1 MSVIKYWLAF
11 ITLIFLSCE
20 PLQLNTEKISIE
32 QLSYYDVKGLIN
44 QQIKYLGSISPEVQ
58 VIATVNGT
66 REEQK
71 IDKSDSIFWIRT
83 LSLVNKADINQP
95 ALQGIYSEKD
105 SVIHTTKDL
114 KLKSFYPK
122 QKQNTNVLYLN
133 VYYDST
139 LSDIQYL
146 ETLVRDKNLL
156 YVTERKMKLSF
167 EDYQGKMRI
176 KRYEVFGKQ
185 KIIFGD
191 TIHFTTTVIPAF
203 HD

>member
-1 MSVIKYWLAF
+1 MTIIKYGFVF
-11 ITLIFLSCE
+11 ITVMLLSCD
-20 PLQLNTEKISIE
+20 PLHLNTEEINIE
-32 QLSYYDVKGLIN
+32 QHSYYDVKGLIN
-44 QQIKYLGSISPEVQ
+44 QQIEYLGGVSPEVQ
-58 VIATVNGT
+58 IIATVNGT
-66 REEQK
+66 REERKVTQ
-71 IDKSDSIFWIRT
+71 SDSAFWAKT
-83 LSLVNKADINQP
+83 LGLVNKADINQP
-95 ALQGIYSEKD
+95 ALRGVYAEKD
-105 SVIHTTKDL
+105 SMIATKDL

-122 QKQNTNVLYLN
+122 EKQHTNVLYLN

-139 LSDIQYL
+139 LSNIQHV

-167 EDYQGKMRI
+167 EDYQGKARI

-191 TIHFTTTVIPAF
+191 TTHFTTTVIPVF

>member
-1 MSVIKYWLAF
+1 MCVTKYWLTF
-11 ITLIFLSCE
+11 IILIFLSCE
-20 PLQLNTEKISIE
+20 PLQLNTEEIKIE
-32 QLSYYDVKGLIN
+32 QRSYYDIKGLIN
-44 QQIKYLGSISPEVQ
+44 QQIKYLGNVSPEVQ

-71 IDKSDSIFWIRT
+71 IDKSDSLFWVRT

-95 ALQGIYSEKD
+95 ALQGVYSEKD
-105 SVIHTTKDL
+105 SVIHPTKNL
-114 KLKSFYPK
+114 KLKSFYPQ
-122 QKQNTNVLYLN
+122 QKQHTNVLYLN

-167 EDYQGKMRI
+167 EDYQGKRRI

-191 TIHFTTTVIPAF
+191 TIHFTTTVIPVF